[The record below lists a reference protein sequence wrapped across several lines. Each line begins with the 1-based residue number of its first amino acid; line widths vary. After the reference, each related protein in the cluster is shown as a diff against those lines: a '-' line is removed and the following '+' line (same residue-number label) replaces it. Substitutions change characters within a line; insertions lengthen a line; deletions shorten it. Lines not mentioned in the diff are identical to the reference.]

1 MFSAGKI
8 DEAFKELQNAAK
20 LNPKL
25 APPRVQLASL
35 LFQAKEGRAARQS
48 LEAAAAED
56 PKHPDVYLMNAS
68 FAFGEGRLTDAIL
81 SCQIVLQLA
90 VDPRW
95 DPEQRKRFT
104 REARLGLATSFE
116 GRRDFASA
124 RDQLAA
130 ILAEEPKNGIARTR
144 LAVSVFMQGK
154 PDEAFTEFST
164 AYRDDPA
171 LELPELQIA
180 GLYSNQGDNP
190 KAEEWFKKAVAV
202 HGANVKSHR
211 AYAGWLLDNGKLD
224 ESQLYIE
231 SAGKL
236 DAAGK
241 ETKALRGLA
250 LRYRKDFA
258 NAELIFEELLKES
271 PSNSFAALNLA
282 LTLAESP
289 DKKKITKAVELAEN
303 EARKNG
309 KNPEALAI
317 LGWCYYKN
325 GQMDNAEKALVGS
338 YQTASQAGQGL
349 TRDSAYFL
357 ARLLYDKSKYDEV
370 QKLLKTIGEAKG
382 AHVYRA
388 EAAALLVETDKK
400 VPPPKK

>member
-1 MFSAGKI
+1 
-8 DEAFKELQNAAK
+8 
-20 LNPKL
+20 
-25 APPRVQLASL
+25 
-35 LFQAKEGRAARQS
+35 
-48 LEAAAAED
+48 
-56 PKHPDVYLMNAS
+56 
-68 FAFGEGRLTDAIL
+68 
-81 SCQIVLQLA
+81 
-90 VDPRW
+90 
-95 DPEQRKRFT
+95 
-104 REARLGLATSFE
+104 LATSFE

-130 ILAEEPKNGIARTR
+130 ILAEDAKNGIARTR
-144 LAVSVFMQGK
+144 LAVSIFMQGK
-154 PDEAFTEFST
+154 PDEAFNEFSV

-190 KAEEWFKKAVAV
+190 KAEEWFKKAVAI

-211 AYAGWLLDNGKLD
+211 AYAGWLLDNGKVD
-224 ESQLYIE
+224 ESQLYID

-236 DAAGK
+236 DPNGK

-258 NAELIFEELLKES
+258 GAELIFEDLLKES
-271 PSNSFAALNLA
+271 PSNAFASLNLA

-289 DKKKITKAVELAEN
+289 DNKKTAKAVELAEN
-303 EARKNG
+303 EARKNS
-309 KNPEALAI
+309 KNAEALAI

-349 TRDSAYFL
+349 TRDAAYFL
-357 ARLLYDKSKYDEV
+357 ARLLFDKSKFDEA
-370 QKLLKTIGEAKG
+370 QKLLKTIGDARG
-382 AHVYRA
+382 AHVYRT
-388 EAAALLVETDKK
+388 EAAALLVEVDKK
-400 VPPPKK
+400 VPPPVKK